1 MESRSFGKTILVV
14 IAVIVVMF
22 TSWLSNFAVKLQWFK
37 SLGYGDVFLTSFE
50 ARWFWGILVFAVV
63 FVFFFSNLMLTRKYS
78 RQKGEKTEEGRE
90 ILFQPPPKWEL
101 LLKSKAVTY
110 IFFTISFFLAAL
122 VGSIAADS
130 WMTVL
135 RFMHS
140 VPFAI
145 SDPVFGHDVSF
156 YVFKLSFYQLI
167 YNILMPLLVMTTMA
181 VGVVYLLTA
190 AFDFMAVEWKQFN
203 WPKAHIA
210 ILLTLIFI
218 VKSWGYKLDSYN
230 LLYSKLGVV
239 FGAGYTDVHAR
250 LLAYKLLLII
260 SVVVGVLLL
269 MNMFIKR
276 LNWVLY
282 SVGAWLVLAFVFGV
296 VYPGV
301 VQKLSVEP
309 NEREKERPYIGHNI
323 KFTRAAY
330 GLDKVNSESF
340 DVKYDLKWQ
349 DVQKNRDTIANVRLW
364 DWQPL
369 LQTYQAIQEIK
380 GYYSFKD
387 VDIDRYKV
395 NGQYRQVMLAARE
408 MNQAGLTDTAKTW
421 QNLKL
426 QYTHGY
432 GIVMSPVNEMAQEGL
447 PNLFIKDI
455 PPRIGVDVKID
466 RPEIYYGE
474 TSDSY
479 VFVNTKTKEFDYP
492 STPNQY
498 TTYKETSGIKVGS
511 FLNRLALAWSLGDYQ
526 ILFSSEIQPDS
537 RVLLNRNVSE
547 RVKQI
552 APFLSYDQDPYLVV
566 ADGRLYWMMDAYT
579 QTSMYPYSQPYGQD
593 ISDLNPE
600 TVDISSLINNRTNS
614 QEYNYIRNSVKVVID
629 AYNGNTTF
637 YQADSVDPLIRS
649 YASIFPGMFKPIAKM
664 PTSLKEHL
672 RYPEDMF
679 TVQTE
684 MYSIYHMSD
693 PDLIYSKEDKWNIPT
708 EIFGAE
714 RKTENVQPYYVIM
727 QLPGEVKPEFI
738 LMMPYTPKGK
748 DNMISWFCARSD
760 QENYGKLK
768 VFDFSKQEMIYG
780 PMQVESRI
788 DQNADISQQLT
799 LWSQKGSQVIRGN
812 LLVIPVKNSI
822 MYVEPIYLKSETSQI
837 PELRRIIVAYG
848 DKVVME
854 PTLQEA
860 LISIFGQNGQQ
871 PVIETPT
878 ATNPQETLGDI
889 AKEAKTYFDQAQNSM
904 KNGDWAG
911 YGANIKKVGE
921 SITRIIDKTG
931 SK

>member
-1 MESRSFGKTILVV
+1 MESRSYRKPILVV
-14 IAVIVVMF
+14 MAIILVVF
-22 TSWLSNFAVKLQWFK
+22 GSWLSNFTVKLQWFK
-37 SLGYGDVFLTSFE
+37 SLSYGSVFLTSFE
-50 ARWFWGILVFAVV
+50 ARWIWGIAVFTLVFIYLFA
-63 FVFFFSNLMLTRKYS
+63 NLMLTRKYS
-78 RQKGEKTEEGRE
+78 RHKTEKTEDGRE
-90 ILFQPPPKWEL
+90 IFYQPPPKWER

-110 IFFTISFFLAAL
+110 VFFAVSFVMAAM
-122 VGSIAADS
+122 VASIAANS

-140 VPFAI
+140 VSFNI
-145 SDPVFGHDVSF
+145 TDPIFGNDVSF
-156 YVFKLSFYQLI
+156 YVFKLSCYQLI
-167 YNILMPLLVMTTMA
+167 YNILMPLVIITTIA

-190 AFDFMAVEWKQFN
+190 AFDFTAVEWKEFN

-210 ILLTLIFI
+210 ILLTMIFAL
-218 VKSWGYKLDSYN
+218 KAWGYKLDSYD
-230 LLYSKLGVV
+230 LLYSKLGFV

-250 LLAYKLLLII
+250 LIAYKILLIVSAVVGILLL
-260 SVVVGVLLL
+260 L
-269 MNMFIKR
+269 NMFIKR

-282 SVGAWLVLAFVFGV
+282 SVGAWLVLAFIFGV

-309 NEREKERPYIGHNI
+309 NERDKERAYIAQNI

-330 GLDKVNSESF
+330 GLDKVDSKTF
-340 DVKYDLKWQ
+340 GVKYDLKWQ
-349 DVQKNRDTIANVRLW
+349 DIQKNRDTVANIRLW

-369 LQTYQAIQEIK
+369 LQTYKAIQEIK

-387 VDIDRYKV
+387 VDIDRYNI

-408 MNQAGLTDTAKTW
+408 MDQTGLTETAKRW
-421 QNLKL
+421 QNQKL

-447 PNLFIKDI
+447 PSLFIKDI
-455 PPRIGVDVKID
+455 PPRISADIKID

-479 VFVNTKTKEFDYP
+479 VFVKTGTKEFDYP

-498 TTYKETSGIKVGS
+498 TTYKEASGIKVGS
-511 FLNRLALAWSLGDYQ
+511 FFNRLALAWSLGDYQ
-526 ILFSSEIQPDS
+526 ILFSSEIKPES
-537 RVLLNRNVSE
+537 RVLLNRNVAD
-547 RVKQI
+547 RVKEI
-552 APFLSYDQDPYLVV
+552 APFLSYDKDPYLVV
-566 ADGRLYWMMDAYT
+566 ANGRLYWMLDAYT

-593 ISDLNPE
+593 LSDVNPE
-600 TVDISSLINNRTNS
+600 TVDLNSIINNRINS
-614 QEYNYIRNSVKVVID
+614 EEYNYIRNSVKVVVD

-637 YQADSVDPLIRS
+637 YQADSTDPLIRS
-649 YASIFPGMFKPIAKM
+649 YASIFPGLFKPIEKM
-664 PTSLKEHL
+664 PASLRDHI

-679 TVQTE
+679 TIQTS
-684 MYSIYHMSD
+684 MYSIYHMTD

-708 EIFGAE
+708 EIFGSD

-727 QLPGEVKPEFI
+727 QLPGESKPEFI

-748 DNMISWFCARSD
+748 DNMIAWFCARSD

-788 DQNADISQQLT
+788 DQNAEISQQLT

-822 MYVEPIYLKSETSQI
+822 MYVEPIYLKAETSQI

-848 DKVVME
+848 DQVVMQ

-860 LISIFGQNGQQ
+860 LISIFGQNGQE
-871 PVIETPT
+871 PVIETPVP
-878 ATNPQETLGDI
+878 ANPQETLSDI
-889 AKEAKTYFDQAQNSM
+889 AKEAKTYYDQAQNSM

-911 YGANIKKVGE
+911 YGSNIKKVGDA
-921 SITRIIDKTG
+921 INRIIEKSG